1 MVLNWDIVRILSRIY
16 EFMAAQ
22 VIDKTDRRILEI
34 LQQDCSLSNAELAE
48 QVNLS
53 SSSCH
58 RRVRLL
64 EQSGLISR
72 YVTLLS
78 HEALGLTLTVF
89 IEVALNKKDKATRD
103 SFMDRIRTWPEVQE
117 CHFISGEYDNLLKIV
132 LEDIVAYRLFVLDKL
147 LAIPEVEKTRSAISL
162 GQWKS
167 TTALPLSSSGNPG

>member
-1 MVLNWDIVRILSRIY
+1 
-16 EFMAAQ
+16 
-22 VIDKTDRRILEI
+22 
-34 LQQDCSLSNAELAE
+34 
-48 QVNLS
+48 
-53 SSSCH
+53 
-58 RRVRLL
+58 VRLL

>member
-1 MVLNWDIVRILSRIY
+1 
-16 EFMAAQ
+16 MAVQ
-22 VIDKTDRRILEI
+22 IIDKTDRRILEI

-78 HEALGLTLTVF
+78 HEALGLTLTV
-89 IEVALNKKDKATRD
+89 L
-103 SFMDRIRTWPEVQE
+103 S
-117 CHFISGEYDNLLKIV
+117 
-132 LEDIVAYRLFVLDKL
+132 KL
-147 LAIPEVEKTRSAISL
+147 P
-162 GQWKS
+162 
-167 TTALPLSSSGNPG
+167 